1 MGMAKYDRLLHI
13 LNLLR
18 ARKNLN
24 AAKLA
29 EECGVTE
36 RSIYRDMIALSEA
49 NVPIYYDNGYK
60 LASDNFLP
68 PFNFDF
74 DEYCCLRLALE
85 STPLKATDKYSKLI
99 NQIQAKIEAGLSEKV
114 KNEKKISTAATHIDI
129 PTAVDRINDE
139 DYYAII
145 EDGVSNWQ
153 CLEIEYESINSGRSV
168 RIVEPYFIIFKGKA
182 FYFVAWCR
190 KRDEFRTFRV
200 DRVKNIKLLDEK
212 FIRKSGINPET
223 YFEDSWQ
230 VYSGRPVEIVIEFNG
245 KAANIILSSTHHS
258 NELVEKTDEG
268 KVIYRITTL
277 GFEEIQ
283 RWILGFGDEAEVIEP
298 IELREALAEIGGDF
312 VKKYVP

>member
-85 STPLKATDKYSKLI
+85 STPLKSTDKYSKLI
-99 NQIQAKIEAGLSEKV
+99 SQIQAKIDAGLSETV
-114 KNEKKISTAATHIDI
+114 KKEKKITTAPTHIDI
-129 PTAVDRINDE
+129 STTVDQNNNE

-145 EDGVSNWQ
+145 EEAVNNWQ
-153 CLEIEYESINSGRSV
+153 CLEIEYKSINSGSSV
-168 RIVEPYFIIFKGKA
+168 RIVEPYFIIFRGKA
-182 FYFVAWCR
+182 FYFVAWCQNR
-190 KRDEFRTFRV
+190 NEFRTFRI
-200 DRVKNIKLLDEK
+200 DRIIRINLLEDK
-212 FIRKSGINPET
+212 FKRKSNIAPET

-230 VYSGRPVEIVIEFNG
+230 VYSGEPVDVVIEFNSD
-245 KAANIILSSTHHS
+245 AANVILSSTHHP
-258 NELVEKTDEG
+258 NELIEKTDEG
-268 KVIYRITTL
+268 KVIYRVTTRGL
-277 GFEEIQ
+277 EEIQ
-283 RWILGFGDEAEVIEP
+283 RWILGFGGDVEVIEP
-298 IELREALAEIGGDF
+298 VELRESLAEIGGEL